1 MYFALCCTHSVVQAT
16 VWQALSACSTKV
28 AGPHAYCKAREACR
42 HTSTSELYEAVA
54 ACASR
59 LPLCTAGHVRMPGV
73 EPGSQAW
80 EACIMPLHY
89 MRFVGGAG
97 TCVYGAVITT
107 VLTPRIRTGTY
118 PQAGTCIAWPF

>member
-80 EACIMPLHY
+80 EACMMPLHY
-89 MRFVGGAG
+89 MRCCAPIAHRL
-97 TCVYGAVITT
+97 TCA
-107 VLTPRIRTGTY
+107 
-118 PQAGTCIAWPF
+118 

>member
-59 LPLCTAGHVRMPGV
+59 LPLCTDGHMRMPGV

-80 EACIMPLHY
+80 EACMMPLHY
-89 MRFVGGAG
+89 MRLRFTSAALLQHL
-97 TCVYGAVITT
+97 Y
-107 VLTPRIRTGTY
+107 PRFSFSRDL
-118 PQAGTCIAWPF
+118 A

>member
-80 EACIMPLHY
+80 EACMMPLHY
-89 MRFVGGAG
+89 MCFLHISILQ
-97 TCVYGAVITT
+97 C
-107 VLTPRIRTGTY
+107 Y
-118 PQAGTCIAWPF
+118 PQQCAAREPVHIRREW

>member
-42 HTSTSELYEAVA
+42 HTSTSELYEALA

-80 EACIMPLHY
+80 EACMIPLHY
-89 MRFVGGAG
+89 MRFRNQKWLGCHRGHAIPVWRHAIYR
-97 TCVYGAVITT
+97 VWRHA
-107 VLTPRIRTGTY
+107 
-118 PQAGTCIAWPF
+118 AWSA

>member
-59 LPLCTAGHVRMPGV
+59 LPLCTAGHVRMLGV

-80 EACIMPLHY
+80 EACMMPLHY
-89 MRFVGGAG
+89 MRCCA
-97 TCVYGAVITT
+97 
-107 VLTPRIRTGTY
+107 L
-118 PQAGTCIAWPF
+118 IANRRRCA

>member
-80 EACIMPLHY
+80 EACMIPLHY
-89 MRFVGGAG
+89 MRFWLCRIPGGPNDANIQCRHLRCAG
-97 TCVYGAVITT
+97 NNV
-107 VLTPRIRTGTY
+107 
-118 PQAGTCIAWPF
+118 

>member
-28 AGPHAYCKAREACR
+28 AGPHAYCKAREAYR
-42 HTSTSELYEAVA
+42 HTSTSELYEGVA

-80 EACIMPLHY
+80 EACM
-89 MRFVGGAG
+89 MRYTTCASCISPSCSAIPNGAQPESPCTSGGSG
-97 TCVYGAVITT
+97 SHEK
-107 VLTPRIRTGTY
+107 
-118 PQAGTCIAWPF
+118 